1 MPCDGTSAM
10 KLGVRGKL
18 VGLLIFVGLL
28 PLAAAVATIVI
39 GGGHLRGEAIGR
51 GVQSMAAA
59 EALAL
64 QVSLT
69 KDIEKL
75 HLALHDEVIL
85 AALADTGRPLSP
97 DKLAKLDA
105 AWPSLPVTDRRLA
118 AVLDGPGAAELRR
131 FQSEDPRFAE
141 IFVTDRHGQ
150 LVAATGRT
158 TDFYQADEDWWQG
171 VGRGQ
176 QPRIFIPP
184 VDYDVSAGV
193 WSIDLCI
200 PINKGSQLVGIGKAS
215 LDVSRWLRGTKVS
228 IGQMEAAVMFV
239 RRNGTILYRDKVV
252 PLETKASEWHGP
264 IATSNAPGW
273 RVTKTGEI
281 QGYAPIQLPRTIL
294 GHEVIIPRWSLVL
307 CMPEAEA
314 LRPVTQLSMAVLAI
328 GLAIIVIIF
337 LAGLYLVDRIVIR
350 RVYRIRQATRNIAA
364 GDLTQRVEP
373 RRGRRPI
380 VSADEIDALAEDFNN
395 MASQIQRSHEELT
408 TANQLKINFIRIAG
422 HELRTPVSYLLAM
435 ARLLKNSQD
444 TPRLLRG
451 IQSMAAKAKRLD
463 EIIHAMFKL
472 MPDQRYTQQLQYS
485 EISVA
490 ELLEEAR
497 EDCLPFLEQRK
508 QRLIIEGIE
517 KVKSIRADR
526 AKLRDVLE
534 NLVMNAIKFTPDAGV
549 VKLRLGQQLGG
560 YATFAVQDQ
569 GPGIPD
575 SDIPHIFEPFYSGS
589 DVMRHSSGQVE
600 YEKRGMGLG
609 LAIVRHF
616 VELHGGSINV
626 STTEHGS
633 TFTITIPIEPPPGP
647 EEAAT

>member
-1 MPCDGTSAM
+1 MTS
-10 KLGVRGKL
+10 RY
-18 VGLLIFVGLL
+18 VGLWL
-28 PLAAAVATIVI
+28 
-39 GGGHLRGEAIGR
+39 GGAKWWRGGR
-51 GVQSMAAA
+51 RPCV
-59 EALAL
+59 
-64 QVSLT
+64 VF
-69 KDIEKL
+69 
-75 HLALHDEVIL
+75 
-85 AALADTGRPLSP
+85 GRRKGPNIY
-97 DKLAKLDA
+97 
-105 AWPSLPVTDRRLA
+105 TDN
-118 AVLDGPGAAELRR
+118 GE
-131 FQSEDPRFAE
+131 PR
-141 IFVTDRHGQ
+141 
-150 LVAATGRT
+150 
-158 TDFYQADEDWWQG
+158 
-171 VGRGQ
+171 
-176 QPRIFIPP
+176 
-184 VDYDVSAGV
+184 
-193 WSIDLCI
+193 
-200 PINKGSQLVGIGKAS
+200 
-215 LDVSRWLRGTKVS
+215 
-228 IGQMEAAVMFV
+228 
-239 RRNGTILYRDKVV
+239 
-252 PLETKASEWHGP
+252 ETKASEWHGP